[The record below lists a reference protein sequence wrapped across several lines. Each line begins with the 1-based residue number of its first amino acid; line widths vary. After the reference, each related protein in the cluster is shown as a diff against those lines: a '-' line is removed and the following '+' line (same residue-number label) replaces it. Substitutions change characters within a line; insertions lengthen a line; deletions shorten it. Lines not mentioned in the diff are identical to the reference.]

1 MTLHGDRVRLRALG
15 QSDAERLWRWH
26 NDPEVMKWMH
36 APYPSSL
43 DEIEKELTTRPANTR
58 ASLTLM
64 IEDEHGVT
72 VGIVALR
79 GAEPESGCAVL
90 DIYLGETK
98 SWGRGLATDAM
109 RTVCRYAFDKM
120 NLHRVELC
128 VADGNDAARR
138 LYEKVGFVIEGRR
151 RQVSYREG
159 AWCDEWLMSLL
170 RGELR

>member
-1 MTLHGDRVRLRALG
+1 MTLKGDRVRLRALEPC
-15 QSDAERLWRWH
+15 DAERLWRWH

-36 APYPSSL
+36 AAYPSSL
-43 DEIEKELTTRPANTR
+43 DEVEKELATRTANTH

-64 IEDEHGVT
+64 IEDEHGNT
-72 VGIVALR
+72 VLVALR
-79 GAEPESGCAVL
+79 GAEPESACAVL

-109 RTVCRYAFDKM
+109 RTVCRYAFEKM

-138 LYEKVGFVIEGRR
+138 LYEKVGFVLEGRK
-151 RQVSYREG
+151 RQVYYREG

-170 RGELR
+170 RGELH